1 MIRYVIHLWNAHK
14 CEHVIHQSFGK
25 HPGPHPPW
33 TWLHELLWQDHVWP
47 LLTAPTS
54 IGCTIKTWLAALL
67 WERSELSVY
76 SSGSFPWSHLR
87 LKISRVDFG
96 ILPTCTVRCYRA
108 SNSQP
113 PSGWKQYNTVNNST
127 ILCPVQWDLCHWPTL
142 PRTTATSVARPRT
155 ESAWSKFNDFW
166 DLAELNQTLVNLG
179 TLAC

>member
-1 MIRYVIHLWNAHK
+1 MIRYIIHLWNAHK
-14 CEHVIHQSFGK
+14 CEHVIHESFGK
-25 HPGPHPPW
+25 HPGPDPPR
-33 TWLHELLWQDHVWP
+33 TWLHGLLWQDHSWP
-47 LLTAPTS
+47 LSTTPTS

-113 PSGWKQYNTVNNST
+113 PPGWKQYNNSVSRAVRFVPLADSSKDNSN
-127 ILCPVQWDLCHWPTL
+127 IRGPPSYWKRLGQIQWFLGPCWTQ
-142 PRTTATSVARPRT
+142 S
-155 ESAWSKFNDFW
+155 
-166 DLAELNQTLVNLG
+166 NLG
-179 TLAC
+179 KPWDPCLLKV